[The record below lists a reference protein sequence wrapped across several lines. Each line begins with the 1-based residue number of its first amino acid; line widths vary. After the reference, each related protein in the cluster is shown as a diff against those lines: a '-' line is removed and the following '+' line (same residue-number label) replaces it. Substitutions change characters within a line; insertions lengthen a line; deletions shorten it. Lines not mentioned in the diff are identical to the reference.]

1 MEINHVRHER
11 LRNQGMAHW
20 AEGQWSYYGR
30 GERQGQE
37 EEAGPRGTVHGGAG
51 VLYCIYFR
59 FPWKLFYISSEQLAE
74 EKKEQEE
81 REKKLA
87 EQEKEVAETR
97 DNLRRLEFE
106 FREKNAILEI
116 LLKVGF

>member
-1 MEINHVRHER
+1 MQDDVKH
-11 LRNQGMAHW
+11 
-20 AEGQWSYYGR
+20 
-30 GERQGQE
+30 
-37 EEAGPRGTVHGGAG
+37 TVHP
-51 VLYCIYFR
+51 VPLR
-59 FPWKLFYISSEQLAE
+59 TISILGEQLAE

-116 LLKVGF
+116 LLKVRF